1 MPEVISETREASDSS
16 AVQVDDTV
24 MIDAGEEKM
33 EVEDVA
39 TVTVRTSD
47 STNSRD
53 EEQANQNT
61 EEVKGQMAEV
71 ENQPRESGVVTVGD
85 EGAGGD
91 ERVELDDAAT
101 TEMEREKN
109 EGEVSESQRASVE
122 EGCEQT
128 AERESETTDK
138 REGQEDDVELV
149 RSEAVEVEAGDS
161 VVAEETAVGDE
172 TIAEG
177 KKTGGEA
184 NEVMDQSLRVGTAIG
199 DREESKREGEVDCTP
214 EQAVNGK
221 PDEHKEVEKFD
232 TPKDEGMIAGED
244 PEDSRTDEVEEIRRE
259 GDEDPKDA
267 HSDRNGEKQETLMA
281 SGEAAVGET
290 SQAQQDNKITVQQL
304 DVDRNEKS
312 HENCDSELAVEHE
325 EGGASSEPEE
335 GEIVSEEVEEEMESG
350 DEEIGSNDEEVQE
363 NSPNSSAPVE
373 IVYPKVSL
381 SPSAVKTHRKRA
393 AGASLAEGRKTTSL
407 LHSVP
412 PEPENRDLARV
423 EDDTGRDVDFE
434 KGCEERGETS
444 KSYSAPVEIIV
455 PKVSFSPPKSPSCG
469 RATLAA
475 LAKKRKPKRL
485 QQKAHSISHAINFD
499 MMPVVIELSKTK
511 PTTTKAISCATTPAS
526 QPKSKSKKKSKKEKK
541 AKGKEKPSLAVASS
555 SKKRGLEENL
565 SRDDTDIRTPAAK
578 RVKKVH
584 FSDVCEEHPANSE
597 PESASPAPH
606 SETAGLHVCLS
617 SI

>member
-1 MPEVISETREASDSS
+1 MPDTISEKREASDSS
-16 AVQVDDTV
+16 AMQVDDTV

-47 STNSRD
+47 SMISQD
-53 EEQANQNT
+53 EEQVNQNT
-61 EEVKGQMAEV
+61 EEVKGQTAEV
-71 ENQPRESGVVTVGD
+71 KNQPRESGVVTVDD

-91 ERVELDDAAT
+91 ERVEQDDAAT
-101 TEMEREKN
+101 TEMEREKD

-122 EGCEQT
+122 EGCGEN

-138 REGQEDDVELV
+138 REGQEDGVELV

-161 VVAEETAVGDE
+161 VVPEETAVDDE
-172 TIAEG
+172 TIAEE
-177 KKTGGEA
+177 KAGGEA
-184 NEVMDQSLRVGTAIG
+184 NEVTDQAVRGGAIG
-199 DREESKREGEVDCTP
+199 QESKREGEVDCRP

-221 PDEHKEVEKFD
+221 PEERKEVERFD
-232 TPKDEGMIAGED
+232 SPKDEGVITGED
-244 PEDSRTDEVEEIRRE
+244 PEDSRTDEVDEIRRE
-259 GDEDPKDA
+259 GDEDPNDA
-267 HSDRNGEKQETLMA
+267 HSDRNGEKQETVMA
-281 SGEAAVGET
+281 SGEAAVGKT
-290 SQAQQDNKITVQQL
+290 SQTQQDNKIPVQQL
-304 DVDRNEKS
+304 DVDRDEMS
-312 HENCDSELAVEHE
+312 HENCDSELAVKHE

-335 GEIVSEEVEEEMESG
+335 GEIVSEEVEEEMKSG
-350 DEEIGSNDEEVQE
+350 DEEIDSNDEEVQE

-381 SPSAVKTHRKRA
+381 SPFTVKTHRKRA

-412 PEPENRDLARV
+412 PEPENRDLAKV
-423 EDDTGRDVDFE
+423 EDDDERDVDFE
-434 KGCEERGETS
+434 KGSEERGESS
-444 KSYSAPVEIIV
+444 KSLYSAPVEIIV

-469 RATLAA
+469 RVTLAA

-485 QQKAHSISHAINFD
+485 QQKAHSISRAINLD

-511 PTTTKAISCATTPAS
+511 PTTGKAISCATTPAS

-541 AKGKEKPSLAVASS
+541 AKSKENPSLAVASS

-565 SRDDTDIRTPAAK
+565 SRDDQDIRTPAAK

-597 PESASPAPH
+597 PESASPVPH
-606 SETAGLHVCLS
+606 SETAGLHACLL